1 MKKFEEKLNMQERRD
16 RERNI
21 IIRRIEEEQ
30 GENTVNKAK
39 GILKEK
45 LRVEIK
51 VARAERIGKARRGK
65 DRPIIAK
72 FEKMEDN
79 RC

>member
-30 GENTVNKAK
+30 GENTENKGK
-39 GILKEK
+39 KTLEK
-45 LRVEIK
+45 K
-51 VARAERIGKARRGK
+51 
-65 DRPIIAK
+65 
-72 FEKMEDN
+72 
-79 RC
+79 